1 MSQHKKK
8 ICFATG
14 EFFPTVGGLSKSA
27 TRIAEML
34 GDSGFEMHVIVPIQ
48 GKASKSGVVPEKLNS
63 VLIYRVPVGDDV
75 QNTNGSPLVKVI
87 RQLDQE
93 LNFDL
98 FHGFF
103 LSMAYACCLGMNKI
117 VRPLISSI
125 RGSDAKKWTDPSMN
139 NLLRLV
145 IKKTNCL
152 TTVNTVLLSN
162 VLKSAGIEV
171 DSMFIKNS
179 IGLHSNIIWNIDTM
193 TQGKIGTLGK
203 FQKCKEIDILIDS
216 YNNVDAYLRS
226 NLMLIGNFPNNYLKT
241 ENENKIEFLKLKGE
255 VVLTG
260 FLDETEVVQN
270 LKDLNV
276 FVSTSSSEGFPNALL
291 EAASLGVPIVVAGFE
306 GIEDYCENGKNALIV
321 PIGDVKATTNA
332 ISSILMNKELA
343 QHLSNGAINLAKS
356 LTPDIEKKQ
365 WVQVYKAQI
374 EKDFKNELLRKNI
387 CLK

>member
-1 MSQHKKK
+1 MLQYKKK

-14 EFFPTVGGLSKSA
+14 EFSPTVGGLSKSA
-27 TRIAEML
+27 TRIASML
-34 GDSGFEMHVIVPIQ
+34 AESGFEMHVIVPVKGTVSDLVIDPEVY
-48 GKASKSGVVPEKLNS
+48 KGVL
-63 VLIYRVPVGDDV
+63 LYRVPVGNDV
-75 QNTNGSPLVKVI
+75 QNNNGSALVNVI
-87 RQLDQE
+87 RQLDAK

-103 LSMAYACCLGMNKI
+103 LPMAYACCLGMNKNI
-117 VRPLISSI
+117 RPLISSI
-125 RGSDAKKWTDPSMN
+125 RGSDAKIWTESSMK

-145 IKKTNCL
+145 MKKTTCL
-152 TTVNTVLLSN
+152 TSVNTALLSN
-162 VLKSAGIEV
+162 IIQSNGVEIA
-171 DSMFIKNS
+171 SMFIKNS
-179 IGLHSNIIWNIDTM
+179 IGLQSNIIWNIDTM
-193 TQGKIGTLGK
+193 TSGKIGTLGK
-203 FQKCKEIDILIDS
+203 FQKCKEIDTLLDS
-216 YNNVDAYLRS
+216 YMNLDETLRNNLT
-226 NLMLIGNFPNNYLKT
+226 LIGDFPNNDLKT
-241 ENENKIEFLKLKGE
+241 EYQNKIESLKLQNE
-255 VVLTG
+255 IVLTG
-260 FLDETEVVQN
+260 FLEETEVIQN
-270 LKDLNV
+270 LRNLNV